1 MKIRTCIMLFVAFL
15 LTTSAMAVID
25 ANTAKASI
33 IVQQNNKLKKNF
45 KMENQQKMAS
55 KFVEKLSLSFN
66 DPINKWL
73 WRWLISW
80 ILGGLS
86 FFIALLGG
94 HASNAIY
101 PILGKLSVVALIIGT
116 IFLIIWI
123 VKKII
128 A

>member
-15 LTTSAMAVID
+15 FTTPVMAVMNID
-25 ANTAKASI
+25 PAKATI

-45 KMENQQKMAS
+45 KIENQQKMVS
-55 KFVEKLSLSFN
+55 KFFEKLSLSFN

-86 FFIALLGG
+86 FFIALLGT

-101 PILGKLSVVALIIGT
+101 PFLGKLALVALIIGT

-123 VKKII
+123 VKTII